1 MPAILSLTL
10 LCVVLPENAA
20 GKTDDMGKVRREQQ
34 TVRRKAKETAG
45 KLDAN
50 KQKTALSL
58 RELNTI
64 AADIDRHERNIA
76 MIERSVDDCDA
87 RLRLIGDSVRLSEQR
102 LERLRGDYARAVR
115 KMNARMASTDKLTFV
130 LSSASVHEAY
140 RRMRYL
146 RQFAKWRD
154 RRAELIHEEL
164 LALDSR
170 RKEVEQ
176 LKKQREHRY
185 AELQGAKSELEDER
199 TRQNGVVAE
208 LRKEEGRLKALLEEQ
223 NRRAEALDKELDRLI
238 RLEEQ
243 RAAERRRK
251 EQERRLAEERR
262 KAERQKELERKRNA
276 DAKKA
281 GQAGGVRPN
290 VPSPK
295 AKDAAKTIQ
304 PVKQSGYDMS
314 DDELALSGSFESNK
328 GRLPYPISGKCRVV
342 RPFGRQRHPELRH
355 VMTDNGG
362 IDIEAPKGAVARA
375 VFDGK
380 VSAVFSQEGY
390 GMVVMVRHG
399 RYLTIYVNLSEI
411 YVAVDSKVK
420 TGQAIGVVSAD
431 ADGGSQSVLH
441 FEVRREKVKLNPMD
455 WLK

>member
-34 TVRRKAKETAG
+34 TVRKKAKETAG

-130 LSSASVHEAY
+130 LSSASV
-140 RRMRYL
+140 
-146 RQFAKWRD
+146 
-154 RRAELIHEEL
+154 
-164 LALDSR
+164 
-170 RKEVEQ
+170 
-176 LKKQREHRY
+176 
-185 AELQGAKSELEDER
+185 
-199 TRQNGVVAE
+199 
-208 LRKEEGRLKALLEEQ
+208 
-223 NRRAEALDKELDRLI
+223 
-238 RLEEQ
+238 
-243 RAAERRRK
+243 
-251 EQERRLAEERR
+251 
-262 KAERQKELERKRNA
+262 
-276 DAKKA
+276 
-281 GQAGGVRPN
+281 
-290 VPSPK
+290 
-295 AKDAAKTIQ
+295 Q